1 MMVLSGE
8 EVLECEV
15 HDNEIQLENVAEFT
29 YLGCILNELD
39 TDEAECQR
47 KVASG
52 RRVAGAIRS
61 IVNARDLHL
70 DCARVLHETLLVSV
84 LMYDSETMLLNE
96 KEKSRIKP
104 VQMDNLRRLLGIRKM
119 DRCPEYTDKGVVWSE
134 KGSK

>member
-52 RRVAGAIRS
+52 SRVACAIRS
-61 IVNARDLHL
+61 LVNTRGLQPE
-70 DCARVLHETLLVSV
+70 CGRVLNETLLVPV
-84 LMYDSETMLLNE
+84 FMYGSETYGRG
-96 KEKSRIKP
+96 S
-104 VQMDNLRRLLGIRKM
+104 LG
-119 DRCPEYTDKGVVWSE
+119 
-134 KGSK
+134 